1 MIIRVGKYLQKD
13 NLIFANTKK
22 KYLFYGLPESLIK
35 EKVLVEEREENSSTG
50 FDLYVVLESLS
61 FFDIFI
67 LLFVDH
73 KEIEET
79 S

>member
-1 MIIRVGKYLQKD
+1 MEL
-13 NLIFANTKK
+13 
-22 KYLFYGLPESLIK
+22 K